1 MKDIIRLDDTTTHG
15 GVVLEAFSRTDLNGK
30 PIAGVGHK
38 VSCPLCKGI
47 FPIVEG
53 SATDSVDGIA
63 VALDGMKTACGAALI
78 ASGPKGAVSR

>member
-1 MKDIIRLDDTTTHG
+1 MKDIIRLGDTTTHG

-63 VALDGMKTACGAALI
+63 VALDGMKTACGAVLI